1 MLEGGIAILA
11 LRNIHGFY
19 TLSSSYRT
27 MSVADPASGIDVGT
41 LIIAVIAVA
50 AI

>member
-1 MLEGGIAILA
+1 
-11 LRNIHGFY
+11 
-19 TLSSSYRT
+19 
-27 MSVADPASGIDVGT
+27 MSVADRASGIDVGT